1 MSFILGFDNLNIIL
15 SHFTA
20 LNLLV
25 TCSRTRIRVRMSA
38 VSHVTGHLNI
48 VIRKLAQ
55 LSIIRAK
62 LFLLGRDAQGQT
74 RNEVEKEE

>member
-1 MSFILGFDNLNIIL
+1 
-15 SHFTA
+15 
-20 LNLLV
+20 
-25 TCSRTRIRVRMSA
+25 MSA

-62 LFLLGRDAQGQT
+62 FLLLRRNAQGQT